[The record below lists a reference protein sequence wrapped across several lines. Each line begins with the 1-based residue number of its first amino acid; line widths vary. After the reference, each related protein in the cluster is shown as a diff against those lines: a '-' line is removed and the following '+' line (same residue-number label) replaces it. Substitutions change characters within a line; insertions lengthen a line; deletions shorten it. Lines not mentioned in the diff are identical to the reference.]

1 MLRCATKSFSAS
13 LVSTSCKLQRQTLDV
28 FIPEQLPIIPPQRFG
43 APKPPGVLESTC
55 TAHDMAPF
63 ARHMGHVDAPFIWD
77 ADRRLALRARLDAV
91 FFHLYGIT
99 NRADI
104 RYIYSTFPIV
114 EREEKTA
121 HSGQYR
127 SCDLCLAWINALAA
141 GTPDAEIRV

>member
-77 ADRRLALRARLDAV
+77 ADRRLALRARLDA
-91 FFHLYGIT
+91 L
-99 NRADI
+99 
-104 RYIYSTFPIV
+104 
-114 EREEKTA
+114 
-121 HSGQYR
+121 YR
-127 SCDLCLAWINALAA
+127 SRDLCLCLAWINARTA
-141 GTPDAEIRV
+141 GTPDANIRGWGQLPGWAGTSSGPPCGNAMASAQVDSWQ